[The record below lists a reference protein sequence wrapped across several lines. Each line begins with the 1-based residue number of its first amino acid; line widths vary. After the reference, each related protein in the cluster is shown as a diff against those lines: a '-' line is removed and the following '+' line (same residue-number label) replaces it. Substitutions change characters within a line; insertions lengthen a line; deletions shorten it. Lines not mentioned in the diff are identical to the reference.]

1 MSASDRV
8 TRPVSSGT
16 RKAKTAAAKPSS
28 SKVEFGSTVLLGGS
42 LLMAALSVQ
51 AADAASTLPA
61 EVEVAQAATPEAP
74 AADASAETSA
84 DAGTQDSGAELETV
98 VIQAKPRIVAL
109 KDKPQSVSVVSG
121 EALSRLNALTIG
133 DITQRAGNV
142 SWNQGNARTSSISIR
157 GIGRQAQTDAMDP
170 SVGFSVDGVPYPY
183 NPLASF
189 DVGNVEVLRGPQGT
203 QGGKNANVGLI
214 NVTTNQP
221 RFERDFNASVFLGQ
235 QNTVIARA
243 ALGGGVI
250 KDLLAWRGAFS
261 VQKGDGFI
269 KNEYNRDISYPNRDA
284 VVGRV
289 QFLLTPLDNLNATLR
304 ADFQPRVGQYY
315 NGFVLYTPTPT
326 TFADGRTN
334 NLASDA
340 KTRLGRRWFTQ
351 DGNYSYEQDYL
362 GSAVNTDSQFPLVT
376 SSRGASAEV
385 NWLLGDHT
393 LTSITAWK
401 NFSFQ
406 AKNDEGTPFDINKNG
421 GGNVFY
427 NQASEE
433 LKLTGHFGSAVDYT
447 SGIYLLRTMNNYDTG
462 SGFGAD
468 AGAWYA
474 GANPY
479 ANLDGDAA
487 GRYLLSNSINRL
499 IRKPVQEI
507 RNKSAALFS
516 QADWHISEP
525 LTLTAGFRFSRED
538 RRNNTYAR
546 IFEQGFAPELNP
558 VSVNGVAL
566 GGFASA
572 GPNGLLLA
580 DGTRVPPGGLIPD
593 ANNSEQIALANATAL
608 KYFNVASYDSLSNP
622 QKLQI
627 ANAKTIRQTQIGTV
641 WNDIEGP
648 HFQEVQPSFVFSPSY
663 RFNEIYTG
671 YVSFRYGEKSGI
683 SQVVNSVPFLAL
695 PEEAR
700 AYELGLKTSLLDDKL
715 TLNTAL
721 FWNDIKNYQ
730 QQVQVYD
737 DYTTV
742 LNNDT
747 TTYYTA
753 ATGNAAKVRARGVE
767 VDALYRPIQRASLR
781 LSVAYNDAYYRDF
794 RNSAQPVENGN
805 LTSQPLRDISGSR
818 LPGAAKFTGNLGAD
832 YNQPV
837 FNGYV
842 AHTNFNL
849 AVTSNYNSDVRL
861 SSYSKVP
868 TYAIGDLAF
877 GVGTADQKFDVS
889 VLIKNVFND
898 NTSQVVTWNSY
909 VPAVPRF
916 YGVQFSA
923 KL

>member
-1 MSASDRV
+1 M
-8 TRPVSSGT
+8 
-16 RKAKTAAAKPSS
+16 
-28 SKVEFGSTVLLGGS
+28 LLGGS
-42 LLMAALSVQ
+42 LLIAAFNVHAAEAPATAAPTSEVELAQASPAAEAS
-51 AADAASTLPA
+51 AADAD
-61 EVEVAQAATPEAP
+61 AATPAEA
-74 AADASAETSA
+74 D
-84 DAGTQDSGAELETV
+84 GTQLDTV
-98 VIQAKPRIVAL
+98 VIRSRPRIAAL

-121 EALSRLNALTIG
+121 ESLSRLNALTIG

-189 DVGNVEVLRGPQGT
+189 DFIDLANVEVLRGPQGT

-269 KNEYNRDISYPNRDA
+269 KNDYNRDISYPNRDA

-326 TFADGRTN
+326 KFANGDTN
-334 NLASDA
+334 TLGSDA
-340 KTRLGRRWFTQ
+340 KTRLARRWFTQ
-351 DGNYSYEQDYL
+351 DGNYSYDQDYL
-362 GSAVNTDSQFPLVT
+362 GSAINTDSQFPLVT

-447 SGIYLLRTMNNYDTG
+447 TGIYLLRTMNNYDTG

-474 GANPY
+474 GAGPTGQY
-479 ANLDGDAA
+479 ATLDKDSA
-487 GRYLLSNSINRL
+487 GRYLLSNSLNRL
-499 IRKPVQEI
+499 VQKPVQEI

-516 QADWHISEP
+516 QADWHVSEP
-525 LTLTAGFRFSRED
+525 LTVTAGFRLSRED
-538 RRNNTYAR
+538 RRNTTYKQ
-546 IFEQGFAPELNP
+546 IFEQGYAPELNP
-558 VSVNGVAL
+558 ATVNGVAL

-572 GPNGLLLA
+572 GPNGLQLS

-593 ANNSEQIALANATAL
+593 ANGPEQLALADATAL
-608 KYFNVASYDSLSNP
+608 KYFSVASYDNLSDP

-627 ANAKTIRQTQIGTV
+627 AHAKTIRQTQIGTI
-641 WNDIEGP
+641 WNDTDGP
-648 HFQEVQPSFVFSPSY
+648 RFQEVQPSFVLSPSY
-663 RFNEIYTG
+663 RFNQLYTG

-683 SQVVNSVPFLAL
+683 SQVVNSVPFLAV

-700 AYELGLKTSLLDDKL
+700 AYELGLKTSLLDSKL

-737 DYTTV
+737 EYTTV
-742 LNNDT
+742 NTPDDL
-747 TTYYTA
+747 TYYTA

-767 VDALYRPIQRASLR
+767 VDALYRPIERASLR

-794 RNSAQPVENGN
+794 KNSAQPVENGN
-805 LTSQPLRDISGSR
+805 LALQPLRDISGSR
-818 LPGAAKFTGNLGAD
+818 LPGAAKYTGNLGAD
-832 YNQPV
+832 YNQPIFV
-837 FNGYV
+837 GYV

-849 AVTSNYNSDVRL
+849 AYTSNYNSDVRL
-861 SSYSKVP
+861 SSYATVP
-868 TYAIGDLAF
+868 AYVIGDLAF

-898 NTSQVVTWNSY
+898 DTSQVVTWNSY
-909 VPAVPRF
+909 VPATPRF

>member
-1 MSASDRV
+1 M
-8 TRPVSSGT
+8 
-16 RKAKTAAAKPSS
+16 
-28 SKVEFGSTVLLGGS
+28 LLGGS
-42 LLMAALSVQ
+42 LLIAAFNGH
-51 AADAASTLPA
+51 AAEAAATAAPASA
-61 EVEVAQAATPEAP
+61 EVELAQAIP
-74 AADASAETSA
+74 AAETGTAEA
-84 DAGTQDSGAELETV
+84 DATAPSEADGAQLDTV
-98 VIQAKPRIVAL
+98 VIRSRPRIAAL
-109 KDKPQSVSVVSG
+109 KDKPQSISVVSG
-121 EALSRLNALTIG
+121 ESLSRLNALTIG

-189 DVGNVEVLRGPQGT
+189 DFIDLANVEVLRGPQGT

-243 ALGGGVI
+243 ALGGGI
-250 KDLLAWRGAFS
+250 INDLLAWRGAFS

-269 KNEYNRDISYPNRDA
+269 KNTYNRDISYPNRDA

-326 TFADGRTN
+326 KFANGDPNTLG
-334 NLASDA
+334 SDA
-340 KTRLGRRWFTQ
+340 KTRLARRWFTQ
-351 DGNYSYEQDYL
+351 DGNYSYDGNYL
-362 GSAVNTDSQFPLVT
+362 GDAISTDSQFPLVT

-447 SGIYLLRTMNNYDTG
+447 TGIYLLRTMNNYDTG

-474 GANPY
+474 GAGQY
-479 ANLDGDAA
+479 STLDADAA
-487 GRYLLSNSINRL
+487 GRYLLTNSLNRL
-499 IRKPVQEI
+499 IQKPAQEI

-516 QADWHISEP
+516 QADWHITEP

-538 RRNNTYAR
+538 RRNTTYKQ

-558 VSVNGVAL
+558 ATVNGVAL
-566 GGFASA
+566 GGFASNPA
-572 GPNGLLLA
+572 GVLTPGANSPEQLALA
-580 DGTRVPPGGLIPD
+580 DSV
-593 ANNSEQIALANATAL
+593 AK
-608 KYFNVASYDSLSNP
+608 KYFNVASY
-622 QKLQI
+622 
-627 ANAKTIRQTQIGTV
+627 NALTDAQRAQVGAAKAIRLTQIGTI
-641 WNDIEGP
+641 WNDTDGP
-648 HFQEVQPSFVFSPSY
+648 HFQEVQPSFVLSPSY

-671 YVSFRYGEKSGI
+671 YVSFRYGEKAGI
-683 SQVVNSVPFLAL
+683 SQVVNSVPFLAV

-700 AYELGLKTSLLDDKL
+700 AYELGLKTSLLESKL

-737 DYTTV
+737 EYTTINTPDD
-742 LNNDT
+742 L
-747 TTYYTA
+747 TYYTA

-767 VDALYRPIQRASLR
+767 VDALYRPIQQASLR

-794 RNSAQPVENGN
+794 KNSAQPVENGN
-805 LTSQPLRDISGSR
+805 LGSQPLRDISGSR

-832 YNQPV
+832 YNQPI
-837 FNGYV
+837 FTGYV

-849 AVTSNYNSDVRL
+849 AYTSNYNSDVRL
-861 SSYSKVP
+861 SSYATVP
-868 TYAIGDLAF
+868 AYVIGDLAF

-909 VPAVPRF
+909 VPATPRF

>member
-1 MSASDRV
+1 M
-8 TRPVSSGT
+8 
-16 RKAKTAAAKPSS
+16 
-28 SKVEFGSTVLLGGS
+28 LLGGS
-42 LLMAALSVQ
+42 LLIAAFNGH
-51 AADAASTLPA
+51 AAEAAATAAPASA
-61 EVEVAQAATPEAP
+61 EVELAQASPAAETGTAEADATAP
-74 AADASAETSA
+74 AEAD
-84 DAGTQDSGAELETV
+84 GAQLDTV
-98 VIQAKPRIVAL
+98 VIRSRPRIAAL
-109 KDKPQSVSVVSG
+109 KDKPQSISVVSG
-121 EALSRLNALTIG
+121 ESLSRLNALTIG

-189 DVGNVEVLRGPQGT
+189 DFIDLANVEVLRGPQGT

-243 ALGGGVI
+243 ALGGGII

-326 TFADGRTN
+326 KFANGDPNG
-334 NLASDA
+334 LGSDA

-351 DGNYSYEQDYL
+351 DGNYSYDGNYL
-362 GSAVNTDSQFPLVT
+362 GDSISTDSQFPLVT

-447 SGIYLLRTMNNYDTG
+447 TGIYLLRTMNNYDTG

-474 GANPY
+474 GGGPTGQY
-479 ANLDGDAA
+479 ATLDADAA
-487 GRYLLSNSINRL
+487 GRYLLTNSLNRL
-499 IRKPVQEI
+499 VQKPVQEI

-516 QADWHISEP
+516 QADWHITEP

-538 RRNNTYAR
+538 RRNTTYKQ

-558 VSVNGVAL
+558 ATVNGVAL
-566 GGFASA
+566 GGFASNPA
-572 GPNGLLLA
+572 GVLTPGANSPEQLALA
-580 DGTRVPPGGLIPD
+580 DSV
-593 ANNSEQIALANATAL
+593 AK
-608 KYFNVASYDSLSNP
+608 KYFNVASY
-622 QKLQI
+622 
-627 ANAKTIRQTQIGTV
+627 NALTDAQRAQVGAAKAIRLTQIGTI
-641 WNDIEGP
+641 WNDTDGP
-648 HFQEVQPSFVFSPSY
+648 HFQEVQPSFVLSPSY
-663 RFNEIYTG
+663 RFNELYTG
-671 YVSFRYGEKSGI
+671 YVSFRYGEKAGI
-683 SQVVNSVPFLAL
+683 SQVVNSVPFLAV

-700 AYELGLKTSLLDDKL
+700 AYELGLKTSLLESKL

-737 DYTTV
+737 EYTTINTPDD
-742 LNNDT
+742 L
-747 TTYYTA
+747 TYYTA

-767 VDALYRPIQRASLR
+767 VDALYRPIERASLR

-794 RNSAQPVENGN
+794 KNSAQPVENGN
-805 LTSQPLRDISGSR
+805 LGSQPLRDISGSR

-832 YNQPV
+832 YNQPI
-837 FNGYV
+837 FTGYV

-849 AVTSNYNSDVRL
+849 AYTSNYNSDVRL
-861 SSYSKVP
+861 SSYATVP
-868 TYAIGDLAF
+868 AYVIGDLAF

-909 VPAVPRF
+909 VPATPRF

>member
-1 MSASDRV
+1 MLLG
-8 TRPVSSGT
+8 SGLLI
-16 RKAKTAAAKPSS
+16 AAFNVHGAEAAATAAPTSE
-28 SKVEFGSTVLLGGS
+28 VEL
-42 LLMAALSVQ
+42 VQ
-51 AADAASTLPA
+51 ASPAAEAGTAGQDAAAPA
-61 EVEVAQAATPEAP
+61 E
-74 AADASAETSA
+74 AD
-84 DAGTQDSGAELETV
+84 GTQLDTV
-98 VIQAKPRIVAL
+98 VIQSRPRIAAL

-121 EALSRLNALTIG
+121 ESLSRLNALTIG

-189 DVGNVEVLRGPQGT
+189 DFIDLANVEVLRGPQGT

-221 RFERDFNASVFLGQ
+221 RFERDFNASVFFGQ

-243 ALGGGVI
+243 ALGGGII

-269 KNEYNRDISYPNRDA
+269 KNDYNRDISYPNRDA

-315 NGFVLYTPTPT
+315 NGFLLYTPTPT
-326 TFADGRTN
+326 KFADGRDN

-340 KTRLGRRWFTQ
+340 KTRLGRRWFIQ
-351 DGNYSYEQDYL
+351 DGGYSYDQDYL
-362 GSAVNTDSQFPLVT
+362 GGAINTDSQFPLVT

-447 SGIYLLRTMNNYDTG
+447 SGIYLLRTLNNYDTG
-462 SGFGAD
+462 SGFGSD
-468 AGAWYA
+468 AGAWFA
-474 GANPY
+474 GAGQY
-479 ANLDGDAA
+479 TTLDGDAA
-487 GRYLLSNSINRL
+487 GRYLLTNSLNRL
-499 IRKPVQEI
+499 IQKPVQEI

-516 QADWHISEP
+516 QADWHITEP

-538 RRNNTYAR
+538 RRNNTYKQ

-558 VSVNGVAL
+558 ASVNGVSL
-566 GGFASA
+566 GGFNSNNTTGELTGTNSA
-572 GPNGLLLA
+572 EQLALA
-580 DGTRVPPGGLIPD
+580 D
-593 ANNSEQIALANATAL
+593 ATAQ
-608 KYFNVASYDSLSNP
+608 KYFGAANYAALNSN
-622 QKLQI
+622 QKRQI
-627 ANAKTIRQTQIGTV
+627 GAAKAIRQTQIGPI
-641 WNDIEGP
+641 WNDTEGP
-648 HFQEVQPSFVFSPSY
+648 RIEEVQPSFVLSPSY
-663 RFNEIYTG
+663 RFNELYTG
-671 YVSFRYGEKSGI
+671 YVSFRYGEKAGI
-683 SQVVNSVPFLAL
+683 SQVVSSVPFLAV

-700 AYELGLKTSLLDDKL
+700 AYELGLKTSLLGSKL
-715 TLNTAL
+715 TLNTAI

-737 DYTTV
+737 DYTTRN
-742 LNNDT
+742 NNDG

-794 RNSAQPVENGN
+794 QNSAQPVENGN

-832 YNQPV
+832 YNQPILD
-837 FNGYV
+837 GYV

-849 AVTSNYNSDVRL
+849 AYTSNYNSDVRL
-861 SSYSKVP
+861 SSYATVP
-868 TYAIGDLAF
+868 AYAIGDLAF
-877 GVGTADQKFDVS
+877 GIGTADQKFDVS

-898 NTSQVVTWNSY
+898 DTSQNITWNST
-909 VPAVPRF
+909 VPATPRF

>member
-1 MSASDRV
+1 M
-8 TRPVSSGT
+8 
-16 RKAKTAAAKPSS
+16 
-28 SKVEFGSTVLLGGS
+28 L
-42 LLMAALSVQ
+42 
-51 AADAASTLPA
+51 
-61 EVEVAQAATPEAP
+61 
-74 AADASAETSA
+74 
-84 DAGTQDSGAELETV
+84 
-98 VIQAKPRIVAL
+98 
-109 KDKPQSVSVVSG
+109 
-121 EALSRLNALTIG
+121 
-133 DITQRAGNV
+133 
-142 SWNQGNARTSSISIR
+142 
-157 GIGRQAQTDAMDP
+157 
-170 SVGFSVDGVPYPY
+170 GFSVDGVPYPY

-189 DVGNVEVLRGPQGT
+189 DFIDVANVEVLRGPQGT
-203 QGGKNANVGLI
+203 QGGRQANVGVI

-235 QNTVIARA
+235 QNTVIARS
-243 ALGGGVI
+243 ALGGGII

-269 KNEYNRDISYPNRDA
+269 QNRYNRDISYPNRDA

-326 TFADGRTN
+326 TFADGRPN
-334 NLASDA
+334 GLASDA
-340 KTRLGRRWFTQ
+340 KTRLARRWFTQ
-351 DGNYSYEQDYL
+351 DGNYSYDRDYL
-362 GSAVNTDSQFPLVT
+362 GSAINTDSQFPLVT

-433 LKLTGHFGSAVDYT
+433 LKLSGHFGSVVDYT
-447 SGIYLLRTMNNYDTG
+447 SGLYLLRTMNNYDSG
-462 SGFGAD
+462 AGFGAD
-468 AGAWYA
+468 AGAWLA
-474 GANPY
+474 GGGAYNT
-479 ANLDGDAA
+479 LDADAA

-516 QADWHISEP
+516 QADWHVSEP
-525 LTLTAGFRFSRED
+525 LTVTAGFRFSRED
-538 RRNNTYAR
+538 RRNNTYTR

-558 VSVNGVAL
+558 DSVNGVSL

-572 GPNGLLLA
+572 GPNGLKRPGQP
-580 DGTRVPPGGLIPD
+580 DVPPGGLIPD
-593 ANNSEQIALANATAL
+593 ANSPEQLALANATAL
-608 KYFNVASYDSLSNP
+608 KYFNVASYDNLTAP

-627 ANAKTIRQTQIGTV
+627 AHAKAIRQTQIGTV
-641 WNDIEGP
+641 WDDTEGP
-648 HFQEVQPSFVFSPSY
+648 RFEQVQPSFVFSPSY

-671 YVSFRYGEKSGI
+671 YVSFRYGEKAGI
-683 SQVVNSVPFLAL
+683 SQVVNSVPFLAE

-700 AYELGLKTSLLDDKL
+700 AYELGLKTSLLDNRL

-737 DYTTV
+737 EYTTIN
-742 LNNDT
+742 NNDT

-767 VDALYRPIQRASLR
+767 IDALYRPIDRASLR
-781 LSVAYNDAYYRDF
+781 LSLAYNDAYYRDF
-794 RNSAQPVENGN
+794 QNSAQPVENGN
-805 LTSQPLRDISGSR
+805 LTSQTLRDISGSR

-832 YNQPV
+832 YNQPI

-849 AVTSNYNSDVRL
+849 SYTSDYNSDVRL
-861 SSYSKVP
+861 SSYSTVP
-868 TYAIGDLAF
+868 AYVIGDLAL
-877 GVGTADQKFDVS
+877 GVGTADQRFDVS
-889 VLIKNVFND
+889 VLVKNLFND
-898 NTSQVVTWNSY
+898 DTSQNVTWNSY
-909 VPAVPRF
+909 VPATPRF